1 MPFILGGFRMFFFQC
16 IYFWQIIFYFFCLS
30 AQFGCS
36 FFILGFST
44 FSESVLKNKNIIIFI
59 SYSLFFFSENY
70 FWESK
75 TSFLFLTLFSSL
87 LRGWIPIWT
96 SPNSRCMGWAS
107 RVYILLPINLHK
119 TIILLGHAI
128 MYFWHISCSSRPLLL
143 GSRPITR
150 LLAYNTHGSSKRR
163 NLSR

>member
-75 TSFLFLTLFSSL
+75 TSFLFLSTSGFFSETILGDKFQNDINQIKSL
-87 LRGWIPIWT
+87 CFLKQPKGLEKI
-96 SPNSRCMGWAS
+96 
-107 RVYILLPINLHK
+107 K
-119 TIILLGHAI
+119 IIVKKIH
-128 MYFWHISCSSRPLLL
+128 
-143 GSRPITR
+143 
-150 LLAYNTHGSSKRR
+150 
-163 NLSR
+163 